1 MKKMLTDERAL
12 VQVCGNESA
21 MGKEVMEALQ
31 KTGVIENDQALQDM
45 KMKGKILM
53 ELWGEWSINRTIEEQ
68 YWFMDWINQFQKL
81 IFS

>member
-1 MKKMLTDERAL
+1 VIQSDPKLGRSGKLSDLMKKMLTDERAL

-53 ELWGEWSINRTIEEQ
+53 ELWGE
-68 YWFMDWINQFQKL
+68 
-81 IFS
+81 